1 MPPLTFPTLHVPTNS
16 PCILPLRRVSSPYPS
31 FPSLFY
37 KPISTTTSTPRLTT
51 PLATSN
57 SDQSDPPLASEA
69 EIEMLPGR
77 DGVFSARLPSVVIL
91 WDLDNKPPRGPPFD
105 AAASLKRTSSLL
117 GQVGEFSA
125 YANRHAF
132 SHVPDWVRSERSDRR
147 RLDLLE
153 KKGLAAPSDPYTCGM
168 CGRKF
173 TTRVELK
180 RHFKQ
185 LHERERM
192 KKVNRMRSLKGKK
205 KQKFRDR
212 YISGN
217 HKYDE
222 TAREL
227 VTPKSGYGLASELKR
242 AGVNVQTVKDK
253 PQAADAALKKRV
265 RESLARGVDWM
276 VLVSDDSDFI
286 ETIQMAQEAEL
297 RTVVVGD
304 AQRALGRVADIWLP
318 WSQVEKGEITDNVL
332 KLKMQGGGFDK
343 EESEEEDDEEDGS
356 FMGSWVDEDEDS
368 DDFDVVVEDIFG
380 GRTNGTRKGRRRRS
394 AFSEEDGSYEE
405 FSVDMNFEEGVL
417 DMFGSLMVG
426 DESFWDSDEEHWR
439 A

>member
-1 MPPLTFPTLHVPTNS
+1 MPPLAFPTLHLPTNS
-16 PCILPLRRVSSPYPS
+16 PSPCLLPLRRVSSS
-31 FPSLFY
+31 FPSLFHR
-37 KPISTTTSTPRLTT
+37 PLSTTTSSHHRLPT

-57 SDQSDPPLASEA
+57 SNQPDPPLASEA

-91 WDLDNKPPRGPPFD
+91 WDLDNKPPLGPPFD

-117 GQVGEFSA
+117 GQVGGFSA

-132 SHVPDWVRSERSDRR
+132 SHVPGWVKSERSDRR

-153 KKGLAAPSDPYTCGM
+153 KKGLATPTDPYTCGM

-180 RHFKQ
+180 RHFQQ

-227 VTPKSGYGLASELKR
+227 LTPKSGYGLASELRR

-286 ETIQMAQEAEL
+286 ETIQMAREAEL

-304 AQRALGRVADIWLP
+304 AQRALGRIADIWLP
-318 WSQVEKGEITDNVL
+318 WSQVEKGEITDNLL
-332 KLKMQGGGFDK
+332 KSKMQGGSFDK
-343 EESEEEDDEEDGS
+343 EESEEEDDEVGP
-356 FMGSWVDEDEDS
+356 FMGSWVFDEGEES
-368 DDFDVVVEDIFG
+368 DDFDVVVEEITG
-380 GRTNGTRKGRRRRS
+380 GRSQRRRKGRGRKS
-394 AFSEEDGSYEE
+394 AFSEEEGSYEE
-405 FSVDMNFEEGVL
+405 FSVEDFDEGVL
-417 DMFGSLMVG
+417 DMFNSLMVG
-426 DESFWDSDEEHWR
+426 DETFWDGDEEHWH